1 MKYSNRMRPWARR
14 ALLCACVAT
23 LSAGGAP
30 AQNAENDSLE
40 RDYTAELPRIA
51 PLMPE
56 DAIASFEV
64 LPGFKIDQVA
74 AEPLV
79 ADPIALSFDERGRMF
94 VVEMRDYSEEYEER
108 RGLIAMLEDTDEDG
122 HFDKRSTYV
131 SDLAWP
137 TAVIC
142 YDGGVFVGVPPDIL
156 YCKDTTGDGVADIR
170 EVVYTGFSLKNVQG
184 LLNTF
189 QWDLDNQIVG
199 ATSTSGADVKPGNDP
214 AALPISL
221 RGRDFKIE
229 PRTRKLTP
237 VSGGGQHGMSLDAW
251 GRRFVSSNSDHIQQI
266 MFDDNYLAR
275 NPYLASPTAHVSI
288 ATDGPAATVYRISP
302 VEPWRIVRTRLRAKG
317 IVPGIVEGGGQ
328 PAGYFTGATG
338 VTIYRGDAW
347 PKEFYGNAFV
357 GDVGSN
363 LIHRKT
369 IDESAIQLKASRA
382 DENTE
387 FVRSKDIWFRPAQYA
402 NAPDGTLYIMDMY
415 REVIEHP
422 ASLPPIIKQH
432 LDLTSGRDRGRIY
445 RVLPEGFKQRP
456 LPRLDEAD
464 TNELVLTLDHDN
476 GWHQDTASRLLYEQ
490 QDPSAAP
497 ALRVLLVKGKNPQGR
512 LRALY
517 ALNSL
522 GALTAKDVLTGLK
535 DTSPKVR
542 EHAIRHAEAFLDSD
556 EAVMDAV
563 VAQLGDPTPQVR
575 YQLAFSLGAATG
587 AKRTEAL
594 AQLLLADLDDEW
606 IQLAAKSS
614 LYTGA
619 GEVLQ
624 IVLANDAFRG
634 NAKAPAL
641 VEELAKYA
649 GATGSRETLASTVND
664 IEQLEGADEA
674 LAQAAVRGII
684 TGMQMG
690 GQGTLAPEVLAGS
703 AQAKALLDG
712 MIAEARTI
720 SADSAQ
726 EAPKRI
732 AAIGNLAFAPAEAT
746 LPLLDEILAGQNA
759 SEVQVAAIRTL
770 SGYDAEAG
778 ADALLAHFSA
788 FSPAVRAQA
797 VETLFSRKSWVS
809 RLLAAL
815 EAGTFSAKDLDSNRV
830 HFLLNHSDAAIKEK
844 AAALLGAQAP
854 TARDQVVEAYRP
866 ALSLT
871 GDKEKG
877 RALFIEQCSKCHQ
890 LEGQGFAV
898 GPDLSAIGNRGA
910 EAILLNVLDPN
921 REINPAYVNYTVET
935 LDLETYSGL
944 ISGETATSITLSRAS
959 GEADTILRVNI
970 ESVESA
976 ELSLMPE
983 GLEAA
988 IDQQAMADLIA
999 YLVSLSS

>member
-1 MKYSNRMRPWARR
+1 
-14 ALLCACVAT
+14 
-23 LSAGGAP
+23 
-30 AQNAENDSLE
+30 
-40 RDYTAELPRIA
+40 
-51 PLMPE
+51 
-56 DAIASFEV
+56 
-64 LPGFKIDQVA
+64 
-74 AEPLV
+74 
-79 ADPIALSFDERGRMF
+79 
-94 VVEMRDYSEEYEER
+94 
-108 RGLIAMLEDTDEDG
+108 
-122 HFDKRSTYV
+122 
-131 SDLAWP
+131 
-137 TAVIC
+137 
-142 YDGGVFVGVPPDIL
+142 
-156 YCKDTTGDGVADIR
+156 
-170 EVVYTGFSLKNVQG
+170 
-184 LLNTF
+184 
-189 QWDLDNQIVG
+189 
-199 ATSTSGADVKPGNDP
+199 
-214 AALPISL
+214 
-221 RGRDFKIE
+221 
-229 PRTRKLTP
+229 
-237 VSGGGQHGMSLDAW
+237 
-251 GRRFVSSNSDHIQQI
+251 
-266 MFDDNYLAR
+266 
-275 NPYLASPTAHVSI
+275 
-288 ATDGPAATVYRISP
+288 
-302 VEPWRIVRTRLRAKG
+302 
-317 IVPGIVEGGGQ
+317 
-328 PAGYFTGATG
+328 
-338 VTIYRGDAW
+338 
-347 PKEFYGNAFV
+347 
-357 GDVGSN
+357 
-363 LIHRKT
+363 
-369 IDESAIQLKASRA
+369 
-382 DENTE
+382 
-387 FVRSKDIWFRPAQYA
+387 
-402 NAPDGTLYIMDMY
+402 
-415 REVIEHP
+415 
-422 ASLPPIIKQH
+422 
-432 LDLTSGRDRGRIY
+432 
-445 RVLPEGFKQRP
+445 
-456 LPRLDEAD
+456 
-464 TNELVLTLDHDN
+464 LTLDHDN
-476 GWHQDTASRLLYEQ
+476 GWHQDTAARLLYEQ
-490 QDPSAAP
+490 QDPNAAP

-522 GALTAKDVLTGLK
+522 GALTANDVLTGLK
-535 DTSPKVR
+535 DPSPKVR

-556 EAVMDAV
+556 QAVMDAV
-563 VAQLGDPTPQVR
+563 VAQLSDPVPQIR

-587 AKRTEAL
+587 GKRNEAL

-624 IVLANDAFRG
+624 LALANDAFRG

-664 IEQLEGADEA
+664 IERLEGADEA

-703 AQAKALLDG
+703 AQAKALLEG

-759 SEVQVAAIRTL
+759 SEIQVAAIRTL
-770 SGYDAEAG
+770 SGYDTEAG
-778 ADALLAHFSA
+778 ADALLTHFSA

-815 EAGTFSAKDLDSNRV
+815 EAGTFSPKDLDSNRI
-830 HFLLNHSDAAIKEK
+830 HFLLNHSDAALKEK
-844 AAALLGAQAP
+844 AVALLGAQAP